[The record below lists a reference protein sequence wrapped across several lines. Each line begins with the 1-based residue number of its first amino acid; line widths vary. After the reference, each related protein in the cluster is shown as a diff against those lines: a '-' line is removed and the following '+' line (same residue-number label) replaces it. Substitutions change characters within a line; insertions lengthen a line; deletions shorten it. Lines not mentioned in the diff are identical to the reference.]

1 MDKKEKYIA
10 KTKGGT
16 DTMSTKDSKLLK
28 LMKSLTGVTSDSDRL
43 MQFKKIKDMLG
54 DVKGVASDKDVKM
67 LKKALPTNKD
77 GGMVK
82 KYMGGGSVHK
92 KKNKMLTTK
101 GWGASRKT

>member
-28 LMKSLTGVTSDSDRL
+28 LMKGLVGEGVGRILSDSDKL
-43 MQFKKIKDMLG
+43 KQYKKIS
-54 DVKGVASDKDVKM
+54 DVLTK
-67 LKKALPTNKD
+67 KD

-82 KYMGGGSVHK
+82 KYKKGGSV